1 MSFPH
6 NRNGLSAY
14 TFSLDYFV
22 LSSDV
27 LQSFVNTLLEC
38 SFTYH
43 TLDVRG
49 FTRVMYLAKFLLTQA
64 QSGLVFCRW
73 HVVVGHSTHAS
84 HSESNTM
91 VLYDTNSS
99 PIKMSFFRKGKTFTK
114 ATFGKGKTYNLDRY
128 TDVRW
133 VQLQYGYVLR
143 LRRDSVGSRG
153 KRIDY
158 EYVVPISSDVDNRGN
173 IITMRVVEVDSSSL
187 ANAVLQHQVTT
198 PMKAWGSLPWQTGA
212 VREVKDHRDTGARG
226 AAFAVCA
233 PLDSEVDLSTIQ
245 VAQASPCSFQ
255 SDGSPSSAVSSLP
268 STRAPPVL
276 SATEEVFEIDE
287 REESG
292 HSAPSSSS
300 NSSIRRVFSP
310 DTGVRA
316 SAANCI
322 TTLDAYSRAQRE
334 PPIRT
339 RNYSDHTFHMDDS
352 ESNSDSDDDATD
364 LGEDARSVQQTFGHG
379 YRARRNSEGVDDD
392 DNFDDAAT
400 QVGEEYS
407 SYEDDVEDVDSQDE
421 PVVTLDGLP
430 VVPSQSGDTRLAVP
444 STVTIDSS
452 SDSED
457 EETLSSRSIRVHG
470 LYPTFSPSDKRD
482 DLLALA
488 SSRSGAAADA
498 EQPDPLASSPASTAA
513 SPESQ
518 SDNTFHIMSTCIDRI
533 KSCKRSI
540 KDLDVDI
547 DRCRGICKRTRA
559 IAVAT
564 DVYQATAKSE
574 ELMVNQR
581 QSLVEDMSEQVG
593 VTMRFATDQ
602 LNRSEQKIA
611 INVEETNSIRASRL
625 VATSVTSMRENLKL
639 FDEAIQASLSQR
651 AVETERA
658 NRIRTIMDEIK
669 SASVS

>member
-27 LQSFVNTLLEC
+27 LYANTQSFVNTLLEC

-158 EYVVPISSDVDNRGN
+158 EYVVPISSNVDSRGN

-212 VREVKDHRDTGARG
+212 VREVNDDRDTGARD
-226 AAFAVCA
+226 AAFAVCV

-322 TTLDAYSRAQRE
+322 MTLDAYSRAQRE
-334 PPIRT
+334 PPVPT
-339 RNYSDHTFHMDDS
+339 RNNSDHTFHMDDS

-379 YRARRNSEGVDDD
+379 YRARLNSEAV
-392 DNFDDAAT
+392 DDAAT
-400 QVGEEYS
+400 QVGEEDS

-421 PVVTLDGLP
+421 PVVTLDGVS
-430 VVPSQSGDTRLAVP
+430 VVPSQSEDTRLAVP
-444 STVTIDSS
+444 STVTIDAS

-488 SSRSGAAADA
+488 SPRSGATADV
-498 EQPDPLASSPASTAA
+498 EQPEPLASSPASTAA
-513 SPESQ
+513 SSESQ
-518 SDNTFHIMSTCIDRI
+518 SDEMLHVISTHIDWI
-533 KSCKRSI
+533 KSRKRSI
-540 KDLDVDI
+540 EDLDADI
-547 DRCRGICKRTRA
+547 GRCRAICKRTRT

-564 DVYQATAKSE
+564 NVYQATLEIE
-574 ELMVNQR
+574 ELMVKER
-581 QSLVEDMSEQVG
+581 QSLTEEMSEAVSK
-593 VTMRFATDQ
+593 TMQLATDQ
-602 LNRSEQKIA
+602 LDYSEKKITD
-611 INVEETNSIRASRL
+611 NVEETNSIRASRL
-625 VATSVTSMRENLKL
+625 VATSVACMRGNLNL

-651 AVETERA
+651 AAETDRA

-669 SASVS
+669 AASVS